1 MANLEQLISQKAER
15 DKSWREQRQM
25 ERENA
30 YDMQDAGIVEV
41 TSNPEMYGR
50 YLAMQG
56 DNPMYSPGN
65 VVLVMF
71 TKPEFT
77 QFGTRDRWKTLRRY
91 VPDSMVGKGTQ
102 IFAAP
107 GSRNPFVEAYDIT
120 QTEGRPIERLQLA
133 DDSPEME
140 SALNTLLNHAVVP
153 ITVNHDLESPAFYDE
168 VQMELLVNPSYPDSE
183 AFPAIAAEVVHCRFH
198 AKGYNAGYTRE
209 DYDLHAQ
216 SISYLLCRRY
226 VVEREL
232 PNVSVVSE
240 HYESLDP
247 QERKKILDG
256 LQDMSKQIGGAIEYN
271 IKPQQKAP
279 VIPTPLLN
287 HSR

>member
-168 VQMELLVNPSYPDSE
+168 VQMELLVNPSYPDRDVYKRQEGAGSVPGDGKRDRRGPAPNDQRPAPG
-183 AFPAIAAEVVHCRFH
+183 AFRDPEGDPGPAHGSPGTA
-198 AKGYNAGYTRE
+198 
-209 DYDLHAQ
+209 
-216 SISYLLCRRY
+216 
-226 VVEREL
+226 
-232 PNVSVVSE
+232 
-240 HYESLDP
+240 
-247 QERKKILDG
+247 
-256 LQDMSKQIGGAIEYN
+256 
-271 IKPQQKAP
+271 
-279 VIPTPLLN
+279 
-287 HSR
+287 